1 MMYAKKIHMNSGC
14 QNSYYLTDID
24 TIYLEG
30 DNSNQFYKKGVL
42 YDHLKN
48 HPDSIKV
55 NIHPYPYLVPAL
67 SSSGEKYVR
76 SEPNDSVNDN
86 LLKLP
91 RV

>member
-1 MMYAKKIHMNSGC
+1 MMYATKIHMNSGC
-14 QNSYYLTDID
+14 QNSNYLTDID

-30 DNSNQFYKKGVL
+30 DNTNQFYKKGVL
-42 YDHLKN
+42 HDHLKS
-48 HPDSIKV
+48 HPNTIKV
-55 NIHPYPYLVPAL
+55 NISPYPYLVPAI
-67 SSSGEKYVR
+67 SSKGEKYVR